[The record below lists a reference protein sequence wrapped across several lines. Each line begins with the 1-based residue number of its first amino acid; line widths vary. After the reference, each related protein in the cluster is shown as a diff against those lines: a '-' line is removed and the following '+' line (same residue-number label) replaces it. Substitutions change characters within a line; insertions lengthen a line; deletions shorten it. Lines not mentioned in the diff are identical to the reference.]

1 MTLPSFLILKPS
13 PLQISNAPTPAIRTQ
28 RSVSRTFA
36 APLDVGC
43 ALDEVVLAVVEAE
56 FATIDVE
63 LGTKDDREVSFSI
76 FPAAPNLTG
85 LVSSPKKIRDM
96 AMFEVLAPHH
106 YPGAPTGLTVNGT
119 I

>member
-1 MTLPSFLILKPS
+1 MHAPLPAGVIFSFLEPS

-28 RSVSRTFA
+28 RSFSRTFA

-63 LGTKDDREVSFSI
+63 LGTKDERGSGGSC
-76 FPAAPNLTG
+76 P
-85 LVSSPKKIRDM
+85 
-96 AMFEVLAPHH
+96 
-106 YPGAPTGLTVNGT
+106 
-119 I
+119 